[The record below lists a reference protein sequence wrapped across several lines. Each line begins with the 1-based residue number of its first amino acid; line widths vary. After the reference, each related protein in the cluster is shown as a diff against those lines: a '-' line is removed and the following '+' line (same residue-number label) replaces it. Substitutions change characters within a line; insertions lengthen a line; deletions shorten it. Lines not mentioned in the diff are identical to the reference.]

1 MPEGVMFSY
10 KCNLCGKVFKNK
22 NEAKAKLLARECEK
36 NHDIV
41 MVPMLRSD
49 IQRLLSFLVTKN
61 EDLLTRTLWDTL
73 RQYRSLV

>member
-10 KCNLCGKVFKNK
+10 KCNVCGKVFKNK
-22 NEAKAKLLARECEK
+22 NESKAKHLARECEK

-41 MVPMLRSD
+41 MVPMLKSD
-49 IQRLLSFLVTKN
+49 IQRLLAFLVSKN
-61 EDLLTRTLWDTL
+61 EELLTRTLWDTL

>member
-1 MPEGVMFSY
+1 MPEAVMFEY
-10 KCNLCGKVFKNK
+10 RCAICKKVFKSK
-22 NEAKAKLLARECEK
+22 NESKAKHLARECEK

-49 IQRLLSFLVTKN
+49 VQRLLSFLVTKN
-61 EDLLTRTLWDTL
+61 EDLLTQTLWDTL

>member
-1 MPEGVMFSY
+1 MPEAVMFRY
-10 KCNLCGKVFKNK
+10 KCSICKKEFKNK
-22 NEAKAKLLARECEK
+22 NEAKAKQLARECEK

-41 MVPMLRSD
+41 MVPMLKSD

>member
-1 MPEGVMFSY
+1 MPEAVMFEY
-10 KCNLCGKVFKNK
+10 RCNICRKVFKNK
-22 NEAKAKLLARECEK
+22 NESKAKHLARECEK

-61 EDLLTRTLWDTL
+61 EALLTRTLWDTL